1 MHQQNKLPNPEEVN
15 RLMAKA
21 SATAFLLMDEKTAR
35 ITLGDLSQ
43 TGFDTM
49 AAAMQRYW
57 PASIPQDINRTVGL
71 SLDQKFIFLFA
82 KYLPDF
88 KTMLGLVFPLQ
99 TPLIRI
105 RQDMT
110 HFMRLFVEQPGPDR
124 DLDRGL
130 EQSLQS
136 LDIIGPMP
144 DPELHQLPGVWD
156 LEITELP
163 EEAPVK
169 VDNFSDHQEKKSSPP
184 KPEPWLETTDAPWQ
198 AAETAPEPLPHASDW
213 RPLKEEK
220 PQDDD
225 LVSIL
230 QGKYQTQENRPP
242 GKISYAPSV
251 EKVQP
256 AQPGKT
262 ALLEDTQPC
271 RLNVVQGEE
280 EIQAV
285 SDVTFYL
292 VPASTSHFLIGELSV
307 WLKRWMPALCET
319 YGWQLGFLS
328 VRPDYLKWTLVDF
341 PETLIQKMLQ
351 VVRQQ
356 TTSRIFRVFPNLK
369 SANASGDFWAP
380 GYLVDTQDR
389 EFTTQALMIHLAANR
404 LVGQSPQN
412 DPKS

>member
-1 MHQQNKLPNPEEVN
+1 
-15 RLMAKA
+15 
-21 SATAFLLMDEKTAR
+21 
-35 ITLGDLSQ
+35 
-43 TGFDTM
+43 M

-57 PASIPQDINRTVGL
+57 SGLIPQGINRTVGL
-71 SLDQKFIFLFA
+71 SLDQKFVFLFA
-82 KYLPDF
+82 KFLPDF
-88 KTMLGLVFPLQ
+88 KTMLGLVFPLH

-110 HFMRLFVEQPGPDR
+110 HLMRLFLDQPGLDSDP
-124 DLDRGL
+124 DRGL

-144 DPELHQLPGVWD
+144 DPELHQLPGIWE

-169 VDNFSDHQEKKSSPP
+169 ADNLSAHQENKPIPP

-198 AAETAPEPLPHASDW
+198 AAETVPESIPHTSDW
-213 RPLKEEK
+213 HPLNEEK
-220 PQDDD
+220 PQDED

-230 QGKYQTQENRPP
+230 QGKYQTQENRPTSSV
-242 GKISYAPSV
+242 GYASPV
-251 EKVQP
+251 EEAQP
-256 AQPGKT
+256 AQTGKT
-262 ALLEDTQPC
+262 TLLEDTQPC
-271 RLNVVQGEE
+271 HLHLVRGDEK
-280 EIQAV
+280 IQAV

-319 YGWQLGFLS
+319 YGWQLEYLS
-328 VRPDYLKWTLVDF
+328 VRPDYIKWTLVDF
-341 PETLIQKMLQ
+341 PEALIRKMLQ

-356 TTSRIFRVFPNLK
+356 TSGRIFRVFPNLK
-369 SANASGDFWAP
+369 ADNASGDFWAP

-404 LVGQSPQN
+404 LTA
-412 DPKS
+412 

>member
-1 MHQQNKLPNPEEVN
+1 
-15 RLMAKA
+15 MA
-21 SATAFLLMDEKTAR
+21 
-35 ITLGDLSQ
+35 LGELSQ
-43 TGFDTM
+43 GGFDSM
-49 AAAMQRYW
+49 ADAMQQYW
-57 PASIPQDINRTVGL
+57 PAPIPQDINRTVGL

-88 KTMLGLVFPLQ
+88 KSILGLAFPLK

-110 HFMRLFVEQPGPDR
+110 HFMRLFLEQPVPDSEM
-124 DLDRGL
+124 DRGL

-136 LDIIGPMP
+136 LDIIGPIP
-144 DPELHQLPGVWD
+144 DPELHQLPGIWE
-156 LEITELP
+156 LEVTELP

-169 VDNFSDHQEKKSSPP
+169 ADNLSAHQENQPISP

-198 AAETAPEPLPHASDW
+198 AAQTAPEPSSHASDW

-220 PQDDD
+220 LQDED

-230 QGKYQTQENRPP
+230 QGKYQTQENHQP
-242 GKISYAPSV
+242 GNIVYSPSDDMP
-251 EKVQP
+251 QT
-256 AQPGKT
+256 AQPEKT
-262 ALLEDTQPC
+262 MPLEDTQPC
-271 RLNVVQGEE
+271 LLKKPQDEN

-292 VPASTSHFLIGELSV
+292 VPASTSHYLIGELSV

-319 YGWQLGFLS
+319 YGWQLGYLS
-328 VRPDYLKWTLVDF
+328 VRPDYIKWTLVDF
-341 PETLIQKMLQ
+341 PEALIRRMLQ
-351 VVRQQ
+351 VVRRE
-356 TTSRIFRVFPNLK
+356 TSGRIFRVFPNLRTDK
-369 SANASGDFWAP
+369 TSGDFWAP

-404 LVGQSPQN
+404 LAE
-412 DPKS
+412 

>member
-1 MHQQNKLPNPEEVN
+1 MHQQNRLPNPEEVN

-21 SATAFLLMDEKTAR
+21 SATAFLLLEKETIR

-43 TGFDTM
+43 SGFDTM

-57 PASIPQDINRTVGL
+57 SGLIPQGINRTVGL
-71 SLDQKFIFLFA
+71 SLDQKFVFLFA
-82 KYLPDF
+82 KFLPDS
-88 KTMLGLVFPLQ
+88 KTMLGLVFPLH

-110 HFMRLFVEQPGPDR
+110 HLMRLFLDQPGLDSDP
-124 DLDRGL
+124 DRGL

-144 DPELHQLPGVWD
+144 DPELHQLPGIWE

-169 VDNFSDHQEKKSSPP
+169 EEHFSAHQEKISRPP

-198 AAETAPEPLPHASDW
+198 AAETAPESLPYASDW

-220 PQDDD
+220 LQDED

-230 QGKYQTQENRPP
+230 QDKYQTQENRPSS
-242 GKISYAPSV
+242 KVDQVPSV
-251 EKVQP
+251 EKAQS
-256 AQPGKT
+256 AQPEKKT
-262 ALLEDTQPC
+262 QLEDTQPC
-271 RLNVVQGEE
+271 RPYDVQGEE
-280 EIQAV
+280 EIQTV

-319 YGWQLGFLS
+319 YGWQLEYLS
-328 VRPDYLKWTLVDF
+328 VRPDYIKWTLVDF
-341 PETLIQKMLQ
+341 PEALIRKMLQ

-356 TTSRIFRVFPNLK
+356 TSGRIFRVFPNLK
-369 SANASGDFWAP
+369 ADNASGDFWAP

-389 EFTTQALMIHLAANR
+389 EFTTQALMIHLAANQ
-404 LVGQSPQN
+404 LTA
-412 DPKS
+412 